1 MRRAG
6 SWLLAF
12 AMSFGSLASCS
23 LFVDTDGLSDGEAS
37 DGSVVD
43 ATSDADGSAPADG
56 TAPADSAVDSPFTGD
71 AGSWAFVSSD
81 PLTESSSGGNPIPPL
96 TVTSSAN
103 IQVGD
108 LVVIGCDCGN
118 AGGTINFSGFN
129 KSALSLNIVGPRSD
143 GEAYEAEMGWGV
155 MQEATTNLQITATAE
170 NSNQTAFMDCTI
182 NVYRG
187 GGPNVSLVTENKIT
201 GPDDSGNATCG
212 PIQTVPGGLAY
223 YIAARTSCIG
233 TPMDPAFT
241 QRTGINGNPNGDVVP
256 TDGGIVQSQM
266 NPCSGSKSSW
276 ICYMM
281 TLSP

>member
-1 MRRAG
+1 MRRTS

-12 AMSFGSLASCS
+12 AISLGCLASCS
-23 LFVDTDGLSDGEAS
+23 LFVDTDGLSDGETS
-37 DGSVVD
+37 DGSVD
-43 ATSDADGSAPADG
+43 ATSDADASAPSDG
-56 TAPADSAVDSPFTGD
+56 ALPTDSAVDSPFTGD

-81 PLTESSSGGNPIPPL
+81 PLTESSSGNPLPPL
-96 TVTSSAN
+96 TVTSKAD

-108 LVVIGCDCGN
+108 LVVIGCDSGN
-118 AGGTINFSGFN
+118 AGGTIDFSGFS
-129 KSALSLNIVGPRSD
+129 KTALTLNIVGPRSD
-143 GEAYEAEMGWGV
+143 GKAYQAEMGWGV
-155 MQEATTNLQITATAE
+155 MQEATTNLQITATPE
-170 NSNQTAFMDCTI
+170 DPNETAFMDCTI

-187 GGPNVSLVTENKIT
+187 GGPNVALVAESKAT
-201 GPDDSGNATCG
+201 GPDDSGNAMCG

-223 YIAARTSCIG
+223 YISARTSCIG

-266 NPCSGSKSSW
+266 NPCNSSTSSW
-276 ICYMM
+276 LCYMM